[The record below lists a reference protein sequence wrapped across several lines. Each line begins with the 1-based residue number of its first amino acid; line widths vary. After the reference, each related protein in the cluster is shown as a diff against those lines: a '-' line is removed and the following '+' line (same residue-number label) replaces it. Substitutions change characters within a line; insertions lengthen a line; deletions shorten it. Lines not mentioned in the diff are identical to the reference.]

1 MKNSLLKINNLKV
14 NFQNGKQIITA
25 VNGVSLTLDC
35 GEVLGLV
42 GESACGKSVTA
53 LSVLGLLP
61 PGGNVASGDI
71 LLAGKSL
78 LALSPAEMRQVR
90 GKKIAMIFQDPA
102 MALNPIR
109 TVGSQ
114 FRETLKVRL
123 GLKHKAAQEK
133 AISQL
138 ASLELARPEIILK
151 QFPFQLSGGM
161 RQRVMIAMAL
171 ALDPDILIADEPT
184 TALDVTVQAQILAE
198 INKLKSRIDAGVLLI
213 SHNMGVIAQLADR
226 VAVMYAGTILEE
238 GPAKSLFSRPA
249 HPYTQALLKSIPY
262 ICCGNQRLHTIKGQ
276 PPLLSALPG
285 GCSFAPRCE
294 KARDICHSELPQRV
308 VVGEKQS
315 AACFFPH
322 DSFKTYADM
331 CTERS

>member
-1 MKNSLLKINNLKV
+1 MKKSLLKINNLKV
-14 NFQNGKQIITA
+14 DFQNGKKKLTA
-25 VNGVSLTLDC
+25 VNGVSLTLDR
-35 GEVLGLV
+35 GEVLGVV
-42 GESACGKSVTA
+42 GESACGKTLTA

-61 PGGNVASGDI
+61 PGGRVSSGEI
-71 LLAGKSL
+71 LLEGKNL
-78 LALSPAEMRQVR
+78 LAFSPAEMRQLR
-90 GKKIAMIFQDPA
+90 GKKVAMIFQDPA

-123 GLKHKAAQEK
+123 GLNHQAAREM

-138 ASLELARPEIILK
+138 ASLELARPETILK

-161 RQRVMIAMAL
+161 RQRVMIAMVL

-198 INKLKSRIDAGVLLI
+198 IKKLKSRIDAGVLLI

-226 VAVMYAGTILEE
+226 VAVMYAGAILEE
-238 GPAKSLFSRPA
+238 GPSASLFSRPA

-262 ICCGNQRLHTIKGQ
+262 ICCGDQRLHTIKGQ
-276 PPLLSALPG
+276 PPLLNALPG
-285 GCSFAPRCE
+285 GCLFAPRC
-294 KARDICHSELPQRV
+294 KQAKDICHSERPQRV
-308 VVGEKQS
+308 TVGEKHS
-315 AACFFPH
+315 LACFFPH

>member
-1 MKNSLLKINNLKV
+1 MKNNLLKINNLKV
-14 NFQNGKQIITA
+14 NFQNGKKKLTA
-25 VNGVSLTLDC
+25 VNGVSLSLDR
-35 GEVLGLV
+35 GKVLGLV
-42 GESACGKSVTA
+42 GESACGKSITA
-53 LSVLGLLP
+53 LSVLRLLP
-61 PGGNVASGDI
+61 PGGKVESGEV
-71 LLAGKSL
+71 LLAGENL

-90 GKKIAMIFQDPA
+90 GKRISMIFQDPA

-123 GLKHKAAQEK
+123 GLNVKAAQEK
-133 AISQL
+133 AIAQL
-138 ASLELARPEIILK
+138 AGLELARPETILK

-161 RQRVMIAMAL
+161 RQRAMIAIAL

-184 TALDVTVQAQILAE
+184 TALDVTVQAQILTE
-198 INKLKSRIDAGVLLI
+198 INKLKNSIDAGVLLI

-226 VAVMYAGTILEE
+226 VAVMYAGAIVEE
-238 GPAKSLFSRPA
+238 GPAVSLFSNPA

-262 ICCGNQRLHTIKGQ
+262 ICCDNHRLHTIEGQ
-276 PPLLSALPG
+276 PPLLNALPS

-294 KARDICHSELPQRV
+294 RARDICHNKLPHSV
-308 VVGEKQS
+308 AVGEKHS
-315 AACFFPH
+315 AACFFPLK
-322 DSFKTYADM
+322 SFKMAANK